1 MYCIPIIESVNMF
14 GQLVVKFSSL
24 LKDPTIEVIDE
35 ATRER
40 VLNANKNVTIDLS
53 ESDESEIDQL
63 NHFVK
68 SKDAITIE
76 LISASI
82 DTGGIST

>member
-14 GQLVVKFSSL
+14 GQLVVKFSSS

-35 ATRER
+35 SKREG
-40 VLNANKNVTIDLS
+40 VSNTNKNVTIDLS
-53 ESDESEIDQL
+53 GSNESEIDQL